1 MRDELMIV
9 CSPKHRWASRDHL
22 TIKMLASEPEPIIL
36 REEGSGTR
44 GLIEYVLKRY
54 GIERK
59 VTMEMSSSE
68 GIKRAVE
75 ANLGI
80 AVLSRNVIRTEVK
93 NGSLVALSIK
103 DLNTKRD
110 FYIVH
115 NKKRKFMPLMEK
127 FHDFIIEK
135 RSLIDPLFSS

>member
-1 MRDELMIV
+1 MG
-9 CSPKHRWASRDHL
+9 HL
-22 TIKMLASEPEPIIL
+22 TMKTLSSEPEPIIL

-59 VTMEMSSSE
+59 VTMELSSSE

-75 ANLGI
+75 ANLGV
-80 AVLSRNVIRTEVK
+80 AVLSRNVIAGELK
-93 NGSLVALSIK
+93 NKTLVALPIK

-110 FYIVH
+110 FYIVR
-115 NKKRKFMPLMEK
+115 NKKRKFMPLMMK
-127 FHDFIIEK
+127 FYDFILERRGRIEG
-135 RSLIDPLFSS
+135 IV